1 MILITD
7 GGSTKCD
14 WVLLNHQ
21 RDVVFRTKT
30 PGLNP
35 AVLTSEELKRRIID
49 NRDLRAISEQIEAVD
64 FYGAGCGTSKPKK
77 SVHQVLSALFPNAA
91 IKVYEDT
98 AAAVFAVTTTP
109 GIVCILGTGSNSCYF
124 DGKNIHQPIASLGYS
139 VMDEASGSWFGRA
152 LIRDYFYKR
161 MPTSIAEA
169 FAANYNLDAD
179 DIKMNLYQKPHPNAY
194 LATFAPFL
202 FQEKGGVK
210 KDAYFYDLIKKEM
223 ATFIDCRILSFEN
236 ATEVPIHFVGSI
248 AQFSKDIIEECFREH
263 NLKLGTI
270 LQHPID
276 GLIEYYKSRS

>member
-14 WVLLNHQ
+14 WVLLNRQ

-35 AVLTSEELKRRIID
+35 AVLTVDEIKNRITA
-49 NRDLRAISEQIEAVD
+49 NTDLSDIAEQVETID
-64 FYGAGCGTSKPKK
+64 FYGAGCGTPKPKK
-77 SVHQVLSALFPNAA
+77 SVHQLLSSLFPKA
-91 IKVYEDT
+91 KVNVLEDT
-98 AAAVFAVTTTP
+98 KAAVFAVTTKP

-161 MPTSIAEA
+161 MPSSVAES
-169 FAANYNLDAD
+169 FSANYNLDAD
-179 DIKMNLYQKPHPNAY
+179 EIKMNLYQKPHPNAY

-202 FQEKGGVK
+202 FQDQGGVK
-210 KDAYFYDLIKKEM
+210 KDAYFYELIKKEI

-248 AQFSKDIIEECFREH
+248 AYFSKEIIEECFKIH

-270 LQHPID
+270 VQHPID
-276 GLIEYYKSRS
+276 GLIAYYKDRS